1 MHETFSWITNDSA
14 ERIRKTHAE
23 NHCLTGES
31 SLFQTS
37 FPPPPCA
44 THANSLRETN
54 VASPRPVSRPT
65 HRPLTCTSINLPA
78 HRAPRPPVHLN
89 PDRNRKHAHL
99 QVHQSICPVW
109 HAINNLPFHRLVP
122 RISSFVFWAHDTN
135 NAAAASRTLSAPDKK
150 CLCASGVQTPTDC
163 ECINVNAELNIA
175 PTLFCSEVRWWTNMM
190 WHSCLPG

>member
-1 MHETFSWITNDSA
+1 MPETFSWITNDSA
-14 ERIRKTHAE
+14 ERIRKTHAG

-78 HRAPRPPVHLN
+78 HRAPRPLSIWTLIGIESMHTYKYISPSAQSDTPSITSRFIDSCRESPRLSSGHTIQTTQRLRLG
-89 PDRNRKHAHL
+89 PWALLIRNAFVLLGSK
-99 QVHQSICPVW
+99 P
-109 HAINNLPFHRLVP
+109 RL
-122 RISSFVFWAHDTN
+122 I
-135 NAAAASRTLSAPDKK
+135 
-150 CLCASGVQTPTDC
+150 
-163 ECINVNAELNIA
+163 VNA
-175 PTLFCSEVRWWTNMM
+175 
-190 WHSCLPG
+190 